1 MRDPTDVR
9 DDPWVMYVV
18 VRKDL
23 RLDLAAAC
31 PLAGGAVVAC
41 TREYEPRLPEA
52 FAAWRERPRKIALR
66 ASAEELERLPEG
78 WRDGDRL
85 VCLPPRRRSDSGELL
100 ASLIPFTDAR
110 RPVEPTPPPDGP
122 ALTFAIA
129 ADLGMTT
136 GKAMA
141 QAGHAALMCA
151 DGPDGDRG
159 PPAPAWRTWVEAGR
173 PGRVVEAGA
182 DEFAAWAARPG
193 AAVVRD
199 AGLTQVAPGSETV
212 ACLPPVTL

>member
-1 MRDPTDVR
+1 
-9 DDPWVMYVV
+9 V

-31 PLAGGAVVAC
+31 PMAGAAAVAC
-41 TREYEPRLPEA
+41 TRAFEPRLPEA
-52 FAAWRERPRKIALR
+52 FLAWRERPRKVALR

-85 VCLPPRRRSDSGELL
+85 VCLPPRLRSRSGELV

-110 RPVEPTPPPDGP
+110 RPAEPTPPPDEP
-122 ALTFAIA
+122 ALTYVVAS
-129 ADLGMTT
+129 DLGMTT

-159 PPAPAWRTWVEAGR
+159 PRA
-173 PGRVVEAGA
+173 
-182 DEFAAWAARPG
+182 AAWAAWARAGRPP
-193 AAVVRD
+193 RS
-199 AGLTQVAPGSETV
+199 PGGT
-212 ACLPPVTL
+212 C

>member
-1 MRDPTDVR
+1 
-9 DDPWVMYVV
+9 MYIV

-41 TREYEPRLPEA
+41 TRELEPRLPEA
-52 FAAWRERPRKIALR
+52 FAAWRPRPRKVALR
-66 ASAEELERLPEG
+66 ATADELERLGTG
-78 WRDGDRL
+78 WRDGDRV
-85 VCLPPRRRSDSGELL
+85 VCLPPRRRSQSGELL

-110 RPVEPTPPPDGP
+110 RPGEPTPAPDGP
-122 ALTFAIA
+122 ALTYVVAT
-129 ADLGMTT
+129 DLRMTT

-141 QAGHAALMCA
+141 QAGHAALMGA

-159 PPAPAWRTWVEAGR
+159 PRAAAWAAWAQAGR
-173 PGRVVEAGA
+173 PGHVIEAGA
-182 DEFAAWAARPG
+182 DDFAAWAARAG

-199 AGLTQVAPGSETV
+199 AGLTQVAAGSETV
-212 ACLPPVTL
+212 ACLPPPMP